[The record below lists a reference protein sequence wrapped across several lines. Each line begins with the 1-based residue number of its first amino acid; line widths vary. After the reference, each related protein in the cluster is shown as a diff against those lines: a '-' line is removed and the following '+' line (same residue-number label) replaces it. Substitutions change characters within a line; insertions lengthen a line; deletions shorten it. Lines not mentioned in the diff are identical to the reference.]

1 RNSMTLENL
10 RDLFEH
16 ELADLYDAEQQLV
29 KTLPKMAKAAESEE
43 LREAIEHHVGQTEEH
58 VTRLERVFSVI
69 QSRPN
74 SAKCKGMKGLIE
86 EGSDVM
92 KMKMSPHV
100 RDAAIIGSAQRVEHY
115 EIAAYGT
122 ARAYA
127 ESLGL
132 DEAARL
138 LKETLEEEKEANIK
152 LNAVAKFVNSR
163 AESESRPATK
173 PRVRGAGA

>member
-1 RNSMTLENL
+1 
-10 RDLFEH
+10 
-16 ELADLYDAEQQLV
+16 
-29 KTLPKMAKAAESEE
+29 MAKAAESGE
-43 LREAIEHHVGQTEEH
+43 LREAIDDHLEQTEEH

-69 QSRPN
+69 KSRPN

-92 KMKMSPHV
+92 KMKMLPHV

-138 LKETLEEEKEANIK
+138 LKETLEEEKEANVK
-152 LNAVAKFVNSR
+152 LNAVAESINFR
-163 AESESRPATK
+163 AESESRPASK
-173 PRVRGAGA
+173 LRARGAGA